1 MSFAVLL
8 AGAYFKPFLTLLSGF
23 ICAILVVIFHYIIF
37 YSTSDCQIDYQQ
49 SRLVLFE
56 VVETYS
62 EQSPY
67 YIKASLKNIES
78 CSTGMRPAPNA
89 MLSITSDKPVTSG
102 DKLSAEL
109 KLKPYRSVKNFYSF
123 DRERQALLERVF
135 YKGRSVGE
143 ISYLNHHRYDSLR
156 VSYHTYIEKVT
167 ANTQLQWLYYALL
180 TGDKSKISYEDRKH
194 LRELGLSHLL
204 AISGLHIGLI
214 FAVGFY
220 SSKWL
225 LRVSHLRVRQSIQL
239 NKLFVFVG
247 FCCSFIYVYLSDFI
261 VSASRALLMLG
272 CYLVIYNLGKNPVR
286 WRSILYA
293 LSVVLFIDPFALLNP
308 GLYFSFL
315 AVTIIFLLTKNTVN
329 LSLGFLKRFAQLLQ
343 VQCALF
349 VGLLPLSLYY
359 FSGTSVIGLLINL
372 IAVPLVG
379 LLLLP
384 LLLFYSLVSS
394 LLDVSGLLSIVDSAL
409 YYGYQLLL
417 SIPNGWRW
425 FSLNEFSF
433 SLLIISYIS
442 LLLLYFSPNKY
453 VCLIPVCIYVVDS
466 ELQPEAKFQL
476 DVFDVGHGLM
486 VMVSHKNKAI
496 IYDLGPQYFGR
507 YDYVRRVLLNNI
519 IKQQLSVIATIISHL
534 DNDHSGGLTSWQMA
548 GFQDTLAIF
557 HPQGLGNKCKTT
569 TLKLDELNIRSFT
582 AKVENASRNDQSC
595 LLKVTGFNYSVL
607 LTGDIS
613 AAAETKLVEAGK
625 DLRATILI
633 SPHHGSNT
641 SSSYKFIGA
650 VNPEVVIHS
659 SAYQG
664 QWRFPHPEVVNRYN
678 QHHIQ
683 QLSTAEYGHI
693 RIKFYEDKYRLEFAR
708 EQESYWFEQ
717 D

>member
-23 ICAILVVIFHYIIF
+23 ICAILVVIFHYFIF
-37 YSTSDCQIDYQQ
+37 YSISDCQIDYQQ
-49 SRLVLFE
+49 SRLVRFE

-89 MLSITSDKPVTSG
+89 MLSITSDKPVTRG
-102 DKLSAEL
+102 DELSAEL

-123 DRERQALLERVF
+123 DRERQALLDRVF

-156 VSYHTYIEKVT
+156 VSYRTYIEKVT

-315 AVTIIFLLTKNTVN
+315 AVTIIFLLTRNTVN

-453 VCLIPVCIYVVDS
+453 VYLIPVCIYVVDS

-507 YDYVRRVLLNNI
+507 YDYVHRVLLNNI

-582 AKVENASRNDQSC
+582 AMVENASRNDQSC

-641 SSSYKFIGA
+641 SSSYKFIGV

-678 QHHIQ
+678 QHHIK

-693 RIKFYEDKYRLEFAR
+693 RIKFYSDTYRLEFAR

>member
-1 MSFAVLL
+1 MR
-8 AGAYFKPFLTLLSGF
+8 YFSSD
-23 ICAILVVIFHYIIF
+23 FHYIIF
-37 YSTSDCQIDYQQ
+37 TQSDCQIDYQQ

-89 MLSITSDKPVTSG
+89 MLSITSDQPVTRG
-102 DKLSAEL
+102 DELSAEL

-143 ISYLNHHRYDSLR
+143 ISNLNHHRYNSLR
-156 VSYHTYIEKVT
+156 MSYRTYIDKIT
-167 ANTQLQWLYYALL
+167 ASTQLQWLYYALL

-225 LRVSHLRVRQSIQL
+225 LRMSHLRVSQSIQL

-394 LLDVSGLLSIVDSAL
+394 VLDISGLLSLVDSAL

-453 VCLIPVCIYVVDS
+453 VCLIPVCVYVVDS

-548 GFQDTLAIF
+548 GFKTL
-557 HPQGLGNKCKTT
+557 
-569 TLKLDELNIRSFT
+569 
-582 AKVENASRNDQSC
+582 
-595 LLKVTGFNYSVL
+595 
-607 LTGDIS
+607 
-613 AAAETKLVEAGK
+613 
-625 DLRATILI
+625 
-633 SPHHGSNT
+633 
-641 SSSYKFIGA
+641 
-650 VNPEVVIHS
+650 
-659 SAYQG
+659 
-664 QWRFPHPEVVNRYN
+664 
-678 QHHIQ
+678 
-683 QLSTAEYGHI
+683 
-693 RIKFYEDKYRLEFAR
+693 
-708 EQESYWFEQ
+708 
-717 D
+717 

>member
-37 YSTSDCQIDYQQ
+37 YSISDCQIDYQQ
-49 SRLVLFE
+49 SRLVRFQ

-78 CSTGMRPAPNA
+78 CSTGMLTAPNA
-89 MLSITSDKPVTSG
+89 MLSITSDKPVTRG
-102 DKLSAEL
+102 DELIAEL

-143 ISYLNHHRYDSLR
+143 ISYLNHHRYNSLR
-156 VSYHTYIEKVT
+156 VSYRTYIEKVT
-167 ANTQLQWLYYALL
+167 ASTQLQWLYYALL

-220 SSKWL
+220 TSKWL
-225 LRVSHLRVRQSIQL
+225 LRMSHLRVSQSIQL

-247 FCCSFIYVYLSDFI
+247 FSCSFVYVYLSDFI

-384 LLLFYSLVSS
+384 LLIFYSLVSS
-394 LLDVSGLLSIVDSAL
+394 LLDISGLLSLVDSAL

-417 SIPNGWRW
+417 SIPNDWRW

-433 SLLIISYIS
+433 SLLIISYITI
-442 LLLLYFSPNKY
+442 LLLYFSPNKY
-453 VCLIPVCIYVVDS
+453 VCLIPVCIYAVDS

-507 YDYVRRVLLNNI
+507 YDYVHRVLLNNI
-519 IKQQLSVIATIISHL
+519 NKQQLSVIATIISHL

-548 GFQDTLAIF
+548 GFKDTLAIF

-659 SAYQG
+659 SAFQG

-683 QLSTAEYGHI
+683 QLSTAEYGHV
-693 RIKFYEDKYRLEFAR
+693 RIKFYEEKYRLEFAR

>member
-23 ICAILVVIFHYIIF
+23 ICAILVVIFHYFIF
-37 YSTSDCQIDYQQ
+37 YSISDCQIDYQQ

-315 AVTIIFLLTKNTVN
+315 AVTIIFLLTKNTVH
-329 LSLGFLKRFAQLLQ
+329 LSHGFLKRFAQLLQ

-394 LLDVSGLLSIVDSAL
+394 LLDISGLLSLVDSAL

>member
-23 ICAILVVIFHYIIF
+23 ICAILVVIFHYFIF
-37 YSTSDCQIDYQQ
+37 YSISDCQINYQQ
-49 SRLVLFE
+49 SRLVRFQ

-67 YIKASLKNIES
+67 YIKASLKNIEY

-102 DKLSAEL
+102 NELSAEL

-156 VSYHTYIEKVT
+156 VSYRTYIEKVT

-247 FCCSFIYVYLSDFI
+247 FCCSFVYVYLSDFI

-379 LLLLP
+379 VLLLP
-384 LLLFYSLVSS
+384 FLIFYSLVSS
-394 LLDVSGLLSIVDSAL
+394 LLDISGLLSLVDSAL

-417 SIPNGWRW
+417 SIPNDWRW

-433 SLLIISYIS
+433 SLLIISYIT

-453 VCLIPVCIYVVDS
+453 VCLIPVCVYAVDS

-486 VMVSHKNKAI
+486 VMVSYKNKAI

-519 IKQQLSVIATIISHL
+519 NKQKLSVIATIISHL

-548 GFQDTLAIF
+548 GYQHTLATF
-557 HPQGLGNKCKTT
+557 HPQGLLNKCKTT
-569 TLKLDELNIRSFT
+569 TLKLDELKIRSFT

-613 AAAETKLVEAGK
+613 AAAETKLVEEGM
-625 DLRATILI
+625 DLGATILI

-641 SSSYKFIGA
+641 SSSYEFIGA

-678 QHHIQ
+678 QHHIK
-683 QLSTAEYGHI
+683 QLSTAESGHI
-693 RIKFYEDKYRLEFAR
+693 RIKFYSDTYRLEFAR

>member
-453 VCLIPVCIYVVDS
+453 VCLIPVCVYVVDS

>member
-23 ICAILVVIFHYIIF
+23 ICAILVVIFHYFVF
-37 YSTSDCQIDYQQ
+37 YSISDCQIDYQQ
-49 SRLVLFE
+49 SRLVRFE

-180 TGDKSKISYEDRKH
+180 TGDRSKISYEDRKH

-329 LSLGFLKRFAQLLQ
+329 LSLGFLNRFAQLLQ

-394 LLDVSGLLSIVDSAL
+394 VLDISGLLSLVDSAL

-442 LLLLYFSPNKY
+442 LLLLYFSPKKY
-453 VCLIPVCIYVVDS
+453 VCLIPVCVYVVDS

-607 LTGDIS
+607 LAGDIS

-641 SSSYKFIGA
+641 SSSYEFIGA

>member
-23 ICAILVVIFHYIIF
+23 ICAILVVIFHYFIF
-37 YSTSDCQIDYQQ
+37 YSISDCQIDYQQ
-49 SRLVLFE
+49 SRLVRFE

-67 YIKASLKNIES
+67 YIKASLKHIES
-78 CSTGMRPAPNA
+78 CPTSIRPAPNA

-102 DKLSAEL
+102 DELSAEL

-156 VSYHTYIEKVT
+156 VSYRTYIEKVT
-167 ANTQLQWLYYALL
+167 ASTQLQWLYYALL

-379 LLLLP
+379 VLLLP
-384 LLLFYSLVSS
+384 LLIFYSLISS
-394 LLDVSGLLSIVDSAL
+394 LLDISGLLSLIDIAL
-409 YYGYQLLL
+409 YFSYQLLL
-417 SIPNGWRW
+417 SIPNDWRW
-425 FSLNEFSF
+425 LSFNEFNF
-433 SLLIISYIS
+433 SLLIISYIT

-453 VCLIPVCIYVVDS
+453 VCLIPVCIYAVDS
-466 ELQPEAKFQL
+466 KLQPEAKFQL

-486 VMVSHKNKAI
+486 VMVSSKNKAI

-507 YDYVRRVLLNNI
+507 YDYVHRVLLNNI
-519 IKQQLSVIATIISHL
+519 NKQQLSVIDTIISHL

-548 GFQDTLAIF
+548 GYQHTLATF

-569 TLKLDELNIRSFT
+569 TLRPDELKIRSFT

-613 AAAETKLVEAGK
+613 AAAETKLVEEGM
-625 DLRATILI
+625 DLGATILI

-641 SSSYKFIGA
+641 SSSYEFIGA

-664 QWRFPHPEVVNRYN
+664 QWHFPHPEVVNRYN
-678 QHHIQ
+678 QHYIK
-683 QLSTAEYGHI
+683 QLSTAENGHI
-693 RIKFYEDKYRLEFAR
+693 RIKFYSDTYRLEFAR

>member
-23 ICAILVVIFHYIIF
+23 ICAILVVIFHYFIF
-37 YSTSDCQIDYQQ
+37 YSISDCQIDYQQ

-56 VVETYS
+56 AVETYS

-507 YDYVRRVLLNNI
+507 YDYVHRVLLNNI

-582 AKVENASRNDQSC
+582 AMVENASRNDQSC

>member
-180 TGDKSKISYEDRKH
+180 TGDRSKISYEDRKH

-329 LSLGFLKRFAQLLQ
+329 LSLGFLNRFAQLLQ

-394 LLDVSGLLSIVDSAL
+394 VLDISGLLSLVDSAL

-442 LLLLYFSPNKY
+442 LLLLYFSPKKY
-453 VCLIPVCIYVVDS
+453 VCLIPVCVYVVDS

-519 IKQQLSVIATIISHL
+519 IKQQLSVIATIINHL

-607 LTGDIS
+607 LAGDIS

-641 SSSYKFIGA
+641 SSSYEFIGA

>member
-67 YIKASLKNIES
+67 YIKASLKSIES

-180 TGDKSKISYEDRKH
+180 TGDRSKISYEDRKH

-453 VCLIPVCIYVVDS
+453 VCLIPVCVYVVDS

-613 AAAETKLVEAGK
+613 AAAETKLVEEGM
-625 DLRATILI
+625 DLGATILI

>member
-23 ICAILVVIFHYIIF
+23 ICAILVVIFHYFIF
-37 YSTSDCQIDYQQ
+37 YSISNCKIDYQQ
-49 SRLVLFE
+49 SRLVRFE

-67 YIKASLKNIES
+67 YIKAKLKNIES
-78 CSTGMRPAPNA
+78 CPTGMRPAPNA

-102 DKLSAEL
+102 DELSAEL

-180 TGDKSKISYEDRKH
+180 TGDRSKISYEDRKH

-329 LSLGFLKRFAQLLQ
+329 LSLGFLNRFAQLLQ

-394 LLDVSGLLSIVDSAL
+394 VLDISGLLSLVDSAL

-453 VCLIPVCIYVVDS
+453 VCLIPVCVYVVDS

-507 YDYVRRVLLNNI
+507 YDYVHRVLLNNI

-569 TLKLDELNIRSFT
+569 TLKLDELNIRSFI

>member
-23 ICAILVVIFHYIIF
+23 ICAILVVIFHYFIF
-37 YSTSDCQIDYQQ
+37 YSISDCQIDYQQ

-293 LSVVLFIDPFALLNP
+293 LSVVLFIGPFALLNP

-453 VCLIPVCIYVVDS
+453 VCLIPVCVYVVDS

>member
-23 ICAILVVIFHYIIF
+23 ICAILVVIFHYFIF
-37 YSTSDCQIDYQQ
+37 YSISDCQIDYQQ

-293 LSVVLFIDPFALLNP
+293 LSVVLFIGPFALLNP

-453 VCLIPVCIYVVDS
+453 VCLIPVCVYVVDS

-557 HPQGLGNKCKTT
+557 HPQGPGNKCKTT

>member
-23 ICAILVVIFHYIIF
+23 ICAILVVIFHYFIF
-37 YSTSDCQIDYQQ
+37 YSISDCQIDYQQ

-453 VCLIPVCIYVVDS
+453 VCLIPVCVYVVDS

>member
-180 TGDKSKISYEDRKH
+180 TGDRSKISYEDRKH

-329 LSLGFLKRFAQLLQ
+329 LSLGFLNRFAQLLQ

-394 LLDVSGLLSIVDSAL
+394 VLDISGLLSLVDSAL

-442 LLLLYFSPNKY
+442 LLLLYFSPKKY
-453 VCLIPVCIYVVDS
+453 VCLIPVCVYVVDS

-607 LTGDIS
+607 LAGDIS

-678 QHHIQ
+678 QHHIP

>member
-8 AGAYFKPFLTLLSGF
+8 ADAYFKPFLTLLSGF
-23 ICAILVVIFHYIIF
+23 ICAILVVIFHYFIF
-37 YSTSDCQIDYQQ
+37 YSISDCQINYQQ
-49 SRLVLFE
+49 SRLVRFE

-67 YIKASLKNIES
+67 YIKASLKNIEY
-78 CSTGMRPAPNA
+78 CSTGIRPAPNA
-89 MLSITSDKPVTSG
+89 MLSITSDQPVTRG
-102 DKLSAEL
+102 DELSAEL

-143 ISYLNHHRYDSLR
+143 ISNLNHHRYNSLR
-156 VSYHTYIEKVT
+156 VSYRTYIEKVT
-167 ANTQLQWLYYALL
+167 ASTQLQWLYYALL

-225 LRVSHLRVRQSIQL
+225 LRMSHLRVSQSIQL

-247 FCCSFIYVYLSDFI
+247 FSCSFVYVYLSDFI

-379 LLLLP
+379 VLLLP
-384 LLLFYSLVSS
+384 FLIFYSLVSS
-394 LLDVSGLLSIVDSAL
+394 LLDVSGLLSLVDSAL

-433 SLLIISYIS
+433 SLLIISYIT

-453 VCLIPVCIYVVDS
+453 VCLIPVCIYAVES
-466 ELQPEAKFQL
+466 ELKPEAKFQL

-519 IKQQLSVIATIISHL
+519 NKQQLSVIATIISHL

>member
-23 ICAILVVIFHYIIF
+23 ICAILVVIFHYFIF
-37 YSTSDCQIDYQQ
+37 YSISDCQIDYQQ

>member
-102 DKLSAEL
+102 DKLIAEL

-394 LLDVSGLLSIVDSAL
+394 VLDISGLLSLVDSAL

-453 VCLIPVCIYVVDS
+453 VCLIPVCVYVVDS

-569 TLKLDELNIRSFT
+569 TLKLDELNIRRFT

>member
-180 TGDKSKISYEDRKH
+180 TGDRSKISYEDRKH

-329 LSLGFLKRFAQLLQ
+329 LSLGFLNRFAQLLQ

-394 LLDVSGLLSIVDSAL
+394 LLDVSGLLSLVDSAL

-453 VCLIPVCIYVVDS
+453 VCLIPVCVYVVDS

-582 AKVENASRNDQSC
+582 AKVENASCNDQSC

-650 VNPEVVIHS
+650 VIPEVVIHS

-693 RIKFYEDKYRLEFAR
+693 RIKFYEDIYRLEFAR

>member
-180 TGDKSKISYEDRKH
+180 TGDRSKISYEDRKH

-329 LSLGFLKRFAQLLQ
+329 LSLGFLNRFAQLLQ

-394 LLDVSGLLSIVDSAL
+394 VLDISGLLSLVDSAL

-442 LLLLYFSPNKY
+442 LLLLYFSPKKY
-453 VCLIPVCIYVVDS
+453 VCLIPVCVYVVDS

-607 LTGDIS
+607 LAGDIS

-641 SSSYKFIGA
+641 SSSYEFIGA

>member
-23 ICAILVVIFHYIIF
+23 ICAILVVIFHYFIF
-37 YSTSDCQIDYQQ
+37 YSISDCEIDYQQ
-49 SRLVLFE
+49 SRLVRFE

-67 YIKASLKNIES
+67 YIKASLKHIES
-78 CSTGMRPAPNA
+78 CPTSIRPAPNA

-102 DKLSAEL
+102 DELSAVL

-123 DRERQALLERVF
+123 NRERQALLERVF

-143 ISYLNHHRYDSLR
+143 ISYLNHHQYDSLR
-156 VSYHTYIEKVT
+156 VSYRTYIDKIT
-167 ANTQLQWLYYALL
+167 ANTRLQWLYYALL
-180 TGDKSKISYEDRKH
+180 TGDKSKIGYEDKKH

-225 LRVSHLRVRQSIQL
+225 LRVSHFRVSQSIQL
-239 NKLFVFVG
+239 NKLFVVIG
-247 FCCSFIYVYLSDFI
+247 FSCSLVYVYLSDFI

-293 LSVVLFIDPFALLNP
+293 LSVVLFIDPFTLLNP

-315 AVTIIFLLTKNTVN
+315 AVTIIFLLTKKTIN
-329 LSLGFLKRFAQLLQ
+329 LSLSFLKRFVQLLQ

-379 LLLLP
+379 VLLLP
-384 LLLFYSLVSS
+384 LLIFYSLISS
-394 LLDVSGLLSIVDSAL
+394 LLDISGLLSLIDSAL
-409 YYGYQLLL
+409 YFSYQLLL
-417 SIPNGWRW
+417 SIPNDWRW
-425 FSLNEFSF
+425 LSFNEFNF
-433 SLLIISYIS
+433 SLLIISYIT

-453 VCLIPVCIYVVDS
+453 VCLIPVCIYAVDS
-466 ELQPEAKFQL
+466 ELQPEANFRM

-486 VMVSHKNKAI
+486 VMVSSKNKAI

-507 YDYVRRVLLNNI
+507 YDYVHRVLLNNI
-519 IKQQLSVIATIISHL
+519 NKQQLSVIATIVSHL
-534 DNDHSGGLTSWQMA
+534 DNDHSGGLASWKVA
-548 GFQDTLAIF
+548 GYQHTLATF
-557 HPQGLGNKCKTT
+557 HPQGLLNKCKTT
-569 TLKLDELNIRSFT
+569 NLKLAELNIRSFT
-582 AKVENASRNDQSC
+582 AKVEKASRNDQSC
-595 LLKVTGFNYSVL
+595 LLKVTGFNYSLL

-613 AAAETKLVEAGK
+613 AAAEAKLIEEEV

-641 SSSYKFIGA
+641 SSSYEFIDA

-664 QWRFPHPEVVNRYN
+664 QWHFPHPEVVNRYN

-683 QLSTAEYGHI
+683 QLSTAKYGHI

>member
-23 ICAILVVIFHYIIF
+23 ICAILVVIFHYFIF
-37 YSTSDCQIDYQQ
+37 YSISDCQIDYQQ

-78 CSTGMRPAPNA
+78 CSTGVRPAPNA

-453 VCLIPVCIYVVDS
+453 VCLIPVCVYVVDS

-519 IKQQLSVIATIISHL
+519 NKQQLSVIATIISHL

-569 TLKLDELNIRSFT
+569 TLKLDVLNIRSFT

-641 SSSYKFIGA
+641 SSSYNFIDA

-664 QWRFPHPEVVNRYN
+664 QWRFPHPEVVKRYN

>member
-23 ICAILVVIFHYIIF
+23 ICAILVVIFYYIIF
-37 YSTSDCQIDYQQ
+37 YSISNCQIDYQQ
-49 SRLVLFE
+49 SRLVRFE

-78 CSTGMRPAPNA
+78 CPTSMRPAPNA

-102 DKLSAEL
+102 DELSAEL

-156 VSYHTYIEKVT
+156 VSYRTYIEKVT
-167 ANTQLQWLYYALL
+167 ASTQLQWLYYALL

-247 FCCSFIYVYLSDFI
+247 FCCSFVYVYLSDFI

-379 LLLLP
+379 VLLLP
-384 LLLFYSLVSS
+384 FLIFYSLVSS
-394 LLDVSGLLSIVDSAL
+394 LLDISGLLSLVDSAL

-417 SIPNGWRW
+417 SVPSDWRW

-433 SLLIISYIS
+433 SLLIISYIT

-453 VCLIPVCIYVVDS
+453 VCLIPVCVYAVDS

-519 IKQQLSVIATIISHL
+519 NKQQLSVIATIISHL
-534 DNDHSGGLTSWQMA
+534 DNDHSGGLTSWQMV

-557 HPQGLGNKCKTT
+557 HPQGLGNKCKKT

-582 AKVENASRNDQSC
+582 ANVENASRNDQSC

-613 AAAETKLVEAGK
+613 AAAETKLVEEGM
-625 DLRATILI
+625 DLGATILI

-641 SSSYKFIGA
+641 SSSYEFIGA

-664 QWRFPHPEVVNRYN
+664 QWHFPHPEVVNRYN

>member
-1 MSFAVLL
+1 
-8 AGAYFKPFLTLLSGF
+8 
-23 ICAILVVIFHYIIF
+23 
-37 YSTSDCQIDYQQ
+37 
-49 SRLVLFE
+49 
-56 VVETYS
+56 
-62 EQSPY
+62 
-67 YIKASLKNIES
+67 
-78 CSTGMRPAPNA
+78 

-180 TGDKSKISYEDRKH
+180 TGDRSKISYEDRKH

-329 LSLGFLKRFAQLLQ
+329 LSLGFLNRFAQLLQ

-394 LLDVSGLLSIVDSAL
+394 VLDISGLLSLVDSAL

-442 LLLLYFSPNKY
+442 LLLLYFSPKKY
-453 VCLIPVCIYVVDS
+453 VCLIPVCVYVVDS

-519 IKQQLSVIATIISHL
+519 IKQQLSVIATIINHL

-607 LTGDIS
+607 LAGDIS

-641 SSSYKFIGA
+641 SSSYEFIGA

>member
-23 ICAILVVIFHYIIF
+23 ICAILVVIFHYFIF
-37 YSTSDCQIDYQQ
+37 YSISDCQIDYQQ
-49 SRLVLFE
+49 SRLVRFE

-89 MLSITSDKPVTSG
+89 MLSITSDKPVTRG
-102 DKLSAEL
+102 DELSAEL

-123 DRERQALLERVF
+123 DRERQALLDRVF

-156 VSYHTYIEKVT
+156 VSYRTYIEKVT

-247 FCCSFIYVYLSDFI
+247 FCCSFVYVYLSDFI

-315 AVTIIFLLTKNTVN
+315 AVTIIFLLTRNTVN

-453 VCLIPVCIYVVDS
+453 VYLIPVCIYVVDS

-507 YDYVRRVLLNNI
+507 YDYVHRVLLNNI

-582 AKVENASRNDQSC
+582 AMVENASRNDQSC

-641 SSSYKFIGA
+641 SSSYKFIGV

-678 QHHIQ
+678 QHHIK

-693 RIKFYEDKYRLEFAR
+693 RIKFYSDTYRLEFAR

>member
-23 ICAILVVIFHYIIF
+23 ICAILVVIFHYFIF
-37 YSTSDCQIDYQQ
+37 YSISDCQINYQQ
-49 SRLVLFE
+49 SRLVRFE

-67 YIKASLKNIES
+67 YIKASLKNIEY
-78 CSTGMRPAPNA
+78 CSTGIRPAPNA
-89 MLSITSDKPVTSG
+89 MLSITSDQPVTRG
-102 DKLSAEL
+102 DELSAEL

-143 ISYLNHHRYDSLR
+143 ISNLNHHRYNSLR
-156 VSYHTYIEKVT
+156 VSYRTYIEKVT
-167 ANTQLQWLYYALL
+167 ASTQLQWLYYALL

-225 LRVSHLRVRQSIQL
+225 LRMSHLRVSQSIQL

-247 FCCSFIYVYLSDFI
+247 FSCSFVYVYLSDFI

-359 FSGTSVIGLLINL
+359 FSGTSFIGLLINL

-379 LLLLP
+379 VLLLP
-384 LLLFYSLVSS
+384 FLIFYSLVSS
-394 LLDVSGLLSIVDSAL
+394 LLDVSGLLSLVDSAL

-433 SLLIISYIS
+433 SLLIISYIT

-453 VCLIPVCIYVVDS
+453 VCLIPVCVYVVDS

-613 AAAETKLVEAGK
+613 SAAETKLVEAGK

-641 SSSYKFIGA
+641 SSSHEFIGA

>member
-23 ICAILVVIFHYIIF
+23 ICAILVVIFHYFIF
-37 YSTSDCQIDYQQ
+37 YSISDCQIDYQQ

-453 VCLIPVCIYVVDS
+453 VCLIPVCVYVVDS

-507 YDYVRRVLLNNI
+507 YDYVHRVLLNNI

-582 AKVENASRNDQSC
+582 VMVENASRNDQSC

>member
-180 TGDKSKISYEDRKH
+180 TGDRSKISYEDRKH

-329 LSLGFLKRFAQLLQ
+329 LSLGFLNRFAQLLQ

-394 LLDVSGLLSIVDSAL
+394 VLDISGLLSLVDSAL

-453 VCLIPVCIYVVDS
+453 VCLIPVCVYVVDS

-607 LTGDIS
+607 LAGDIS
-613 AAAETKLVEAGK
+613 AAAETKLVESGK

>member
-23 ICAILVVIFHYIIF
+23 ICAILVVIFHYFIF
-37 YSTSDCQIDYQQ
+37 YSISDCQIDYQQ

-272 CYLVIYNLGKNPVR
+272 CYLVIYNLGKKPVR

-293 LSVVLFIDPFALLNP
+293 LSVVLFIGPFALLNP

-548 GFQDTLAIF
+548 GYQDTLAIF

>member
-180 TGDKSKISYEDRKH
+180 TGDRSKISYEDRKH

-329 LSLGFLKRFAQLLQ
+329 LSLGFLNRFAQLLQ

-394 LLDVSGLLSIVDSAL
+394 VLDISGLLSLVDSAL

-442 LLLLYFSPNKY
+442 LLLLYFSPKKY
-453 VCLIPVCIYVVDS
+453 VCLIPVCVYVVDS

-641 SSSYKFIGA
+641 SSSYEFIGA

>member
-23 ICAILVVIFHYIIF
+23 ICAILVVIFHYFIF
-37 YSTSDCQIDYQQ
+37 YSISDCQIDYQQ

-180 TGDKSKISYEDRKH
+180 TGDRSKISYEDRKH

-329 LSLGFLKRFAQLLQ
+329 LSLGFLNRFAQLLQ

-394 LLDVSGLLSIVDSAL
+394 LLDVSGLLSLVDSAL

-453 VCLIPVCIYVVDS
+453 VCLIPVCVYVVDS

-613 AAAETKLVEAGK
+613 AAAETKLVESGK

-650 VNPEVVIHS
+650 VIPEVVIHS

-693 RIKFYEDKYRLEFAR
+693 RIKFYEDIYRLEFAR

>member
-247 FCCSFIYVYLSDFI
+247 FCCSFVYVYLSDFI

-641 SSSYKFIGA
+641 SSSYEFIGA

>member
-180 TGDKSKISYEDRKH
+180 TGDRSKISYEDRKH

-329 LSLGFLKRFAQLLQ
+329 LSHGFLKRFAQLLQ

-394 LLDVSGLLSIVDSAL
+394 LLDISGLLSLVDSAL
-409 YYGYQLLL
+409 YFSYESLL
-417 SIPNGWRW
+417 SIPSDWRW

-442 LLLLYFSPNKY
+442 LLLLYFSPKKY
-453 VCLIPVCIYVVDS
+453 VCLIPVCVYVVDS

-607 LTGDIS
+607 LAGDIS
-613 AAAETKLVEAGK
+613 AAAETKLVEAVK

-633 SPHHGSNT
+633 SPHHGSDT
-641 SSSYKFIGA
+641 SSSYEFIGA

>member
-23 ICAILVVIFHYIIF
+23 ICAILVVIFHYFIF
-37 YSTSDCQIDYQQ
+37 YSISDCQINYQQ
-49 SRLVLFE
+49 SRLVRFE

-67 YIKASLKNIES
+67 YIKASLKNIEY
-78 CSTGMRPAPNA
+78 CSTGIRPAPNA
-89 MLSITSDKPVTSG
+89 MLSITSDQPVTRG
-102 DKLSAEL
+102 DELSAEL

-143 ISYLNHHRYDSLR
+143 ISNLNHHRYNSLR
-156 VSYHTYIEKVT
+156 MSYRTYIEKVT
-167 ANTQLQWLYYALL
+167 ASTQLQWLYYALL

-225 LRVSHLRVRQSIQL
+225 LRMSHLRVSQSIQL

-247 FCCSFIYVYLSDFI
+247 FSCTFVYVYLSDFI

-379 LLLLP
+379 VLLLP
-384 LLLFYSLVSS
+384 FLIFYSLVSS
-394 LLDVSGLLSIVDSAL
+394 LQDISGLLSLVDTAL

-417 SIPNGWRW
+417 SIPNDWRW

-433 SLLIISYIS
+433 SLLIISYIT
-442 LLLLYFSPNKY
+442 LLLLYISPNKY
-453 VCLIPVCIYVVDS
+453 VCLIPVCVYAVDS

-548 GFQDTLAIF
+548 GFQDTLTIF

-569 TLKLDELNIRSFT
+569 TLKLDELKIRSFT

-641 SSSYKFIGA
+641 SSSYEFIDS

>member
-180 TGDKSKISYEDRKH
+180 TGDRSKISYEDRKH

-329 LSLGFLKRFAQLLQ
+329 LSLGFLNRFAQLLQ

-394 LLDVSGLLSIVDSAL
+394 LLDVSGLLSLVDSAL

-453 VCLIPVCIYVVDS
+453 VCLIPVCVYVVDS

-693 RIKFYEDKYRLEFAR
+693 RIKFYEDIYRLEFAR

>member
-23 ICAILVVIFHYIIF
+23 ICAILVVIFHYFIF
-37 YSTSDCQIDYQQ
+37 YSISDCQIDYQQ

-442 LLLLYFSPNKY
+442 LLLLYFSPKKY
-453 VCLIPVCIYVVDS
+453 VCLIPVCVYVVDS

-641 SSSYKFIGA
+641 SSSYEFIGA